1 MKNPQLG
8 VANLHIFVY
17 NKSGIKT
24 IAERHIWFL
33 GDIWSSLKSEK
44 SVFGV

>member
-1 MKNPQLG
+1 MGWWNCTFSCIMRVVKRECEMHLK
-8 VANLHIFVY
+8 V
-17 NKSGIKT
+17 
-24 IAERHIWFL
+24 L